1 MGQIF
6 RRAEKYLD
14 KIDPGIF
21 LEIGSSREGD
31 DGSTKVIAGW
41 AKQRDCWLMTV
52 DFDPRVSEALK
63 KQFIRVADAI
73 ETGQPPDDVDII
85 TATGEEYLKWYSER
99 YSHKDG
105 MEPISFLYLD
115 NFDWDWHPMNTES
128 FVLEQQQ
135 RYGELG
141 CTMTNLTSQM
151 AHLNQAILAMPC
163 MAPRSLIVCDD
174 TWFNE
179 HWGHYSGK
187 SGAAVPYL
195 IGQGYRVLE
204 TEENPVYGTILGR
217 W

>member
-1 MGQIF
+1 MGRIF
-6 RRAEKYLD
+6 ERAEKYLD
-14 KIDPGIF
+14 KIDPGVF
-21 LEIGSSREGD
+21 VEIGSSRAGD
-31 DGSTKVIAGW
+31 DGSTQIIARW
-41 AKQRDCWLMTV
+41 AKQRNCWLMTV
-52 DFDPRVSEALK
+52 DFDPLVSEALK
-63 KQFIRVADAI
+63 KQFVRVAEAI

-85 TATGEEYLKWYSER
+85 TANGEEYLSWYGEQR
-99 YSHKDG
+99 SHRDDMK
-105 MEPISFLYLD
+105 PISLLYLD

-128 FVLEQQQ
+128 FVLEQQA

-141 CTMTNLTSQM
+141 YSMTNLTSQM

-163 MAPRSLIVCDD
+163 MAKRSLIVCDD

-187 SGAAVPYL
+187 SGAAIPYL

-204 TEENPVYGTILGR
+204 SEEYPVYGTILGK